1 MANNIFIDF
10 LPPWVETGIQ
20 PAFYDKESGTVLQQ
34 TARMYHKVNELIAGE
49 NAQNEAITNCL
60 EKFIELKD
68 YVEHYLDNLDIQTEV
83 NNKLDEM
90 VEDGTLAEIINQ
102 EIFGELNEAKT
113 GWINVTTKGLVA
125 DGVTA
130 NDTAFT
136 TLLGT
141 INDGDV
147 IYFPKGTYLFNSRI
161 QIDDFSN
168 VTFRFEGELKSEN
181 GILLSRLVRCN
192 FFGLRIT
199 RDYTRYDYTS
209 LSNTGIEVF
218 NSKYLNLTDTYVAG
232 YNKGIFWH
240 SDGQSNSYNTLYNF
254 HSFDNLHGWSTLNE
268 NSGFTNEINTFGG
281 RFSLNTG
288 ETDVAGIADFVVIP
302 SQTNMQNFY
311 GMTMEG
317 ELTKISIAGNYNS
330 FIGCR
335 FEGQSSNNQD
345 IVLTGGSNTILGCYW
360 SELSGGSN
368 IINTGDYNIISSNR
382 QLITDKYIPKNIET
396 VTANYTLRKAV
407 NLVRCDC
414 TSGQI
419 KVTLSADF
427 RNAKNSIV
435 RIQKVDYS
443 PNGVTLSTTGQN
455 YYQFI
460 GRGVILKRMGD
471 YVDMYFDGTTWWVSA
486 ISNMYTTSFPTTNKN
501 NVVEGFIYQD
511 GNNQKIVTEGGTVY
525 GSQITNTYCSTTAS
539 SADIGLIIGNA
550 NAQLEIGNY
559 IEINGESGYFQI
571 IALDLPN
578 LTATLNRA
586 CTNTNANTRITYHKA
601 VHKYLGLIYD
611 KVDSNPATGNIGDIV
626 IYNTPT
632 AGGYIGAVYTA
643 SGWKGF
649 GAIEA

>member
-1 MANNIFIDF
+1 MAN
-10 LPPWVETGIQ
+10 ETKIPLFRRFVIQ
-20 PAFYDKESGTVLQQ
+20 NFP
-34 TARMYHKVNELIAGE
+34 
-49 NAQNEAITNCL
+49 
-60 EKFIELKD
+60 FIEQDFDALTDYQLISKVVEYLNMVINQTNLNTEQVSVLTDYFNQLKD
-68 YVEHYLDNLDIQTEV
+68 YVDHYFDNLDIQEAI
-83 NNKLDEM
+83 NNKLDAM

-125 DGVTA
+125 DGETA

-136 TLLGT
+136 TLLASV
-141 INDGDV
+141 NDGDV

-161 QIDDFSN
+161 QIANLSN
-168 VTFRFEGELKSEN
+168 VTFRFEGEIKSEN
-181 GILLSRLVRCN
+181 GILLSGLVRCY

-209 LSNTGIEVF
+209 LLNTGIEVF

-268 NSGFTNEINTFGG
+268 NAGFTNEINTFGG
-281 RFSLNTG
+281 RFSINTG
-288 ETDVAGIADFVVIP
+288 NTDVSGIADYVVIP
-302 SQTNMQNFY
+302 ANTNMQNFY

-317 ELTKISIAGNYNS
+317 NLTKISIAGDYNS

-335 FEGQSSNNQD
+335 FEGQDSGNQD
-345 IVLTGGSNTILGCYW
+345 IVITGKSNTILGCFW
-360 SELSGGSN
+360 SEQVGGSS
-368 IINTGDYNIISSNR
+368 IVNTGDYNVISSNR
-382 QLITDKYIPKNIET
+382 QFIVDKYIPENIET
-396 VTANYTLRKAV
+396 ITADYTLNKAV
-407 NLVRCDC
+407 DYVRCDC
-414 TSGQI
+414 TSNDI
-419 KVTLSADF
+419 KVTIANNF
-427 RNAKNSIV
+427 KNATKSIV

-443 PNGVTLSTTGQN
+443 PHGVKLSTTGQN

-460 GRGVILKRMGD
+460 GRGVILKRIGD

-486 ISNMYTTSFPTTNKN
+486 ISNVYATSFPTTNKN

-525 GSQITNTYCSTTAS
+525 GTQITNTYCSTTAS
-539 SADIGLIIGNA
+539 SANIDLILGNA
-550 NAQLEIGNY
+550 NAQLEVGNY